1 MSLSQ
6 YIPKSEDSFL
16 SVVLNIFLN
25 VLRQQVLMS
34 FLICFFHNMNK
45 RHLHPKKSFFHPLL
59 ESFFTNKLVCNFCN
73 FSYIISH
80 LFFSQKFYTGH
91 IKRNLQIYYRL
102 GGLVPTILFAVNC
115 FPATVKELCKCRFL
129 PCNNRFHFFYILICG

>member
-16 SVVLNIFLN
+16 SVVPNIFFN

-73 FSYIISH
+73 FSCIISH
-80 LFFSQKFYTGH
+80 LFFSQKFYTV
-91 IKRNLQIYYRL
+91 KVKSFAPRQIQRRS
-102 GGLVPTILFAVNC
+102 FAALAIALSRKI
-115 FPATVKELCKCRFL
+115 F
-129 PCNNRFHFFYILICG
+129 